1 MKKNISL
8 STLILIS
15 LFFLSACSAAV
26 ANSAIEADAQLLAP
40 THTSTPAS
48 TDTIT
53 PLEAFAE
60 ALTPTPTIDPLAL
73 PVLNAEQSYKMIAT
87 VHANILSVA
96 AWVNQGLNQYEKQAV
111 VGSVAELSMAPLAE
125 LFGQYIPDPAFDAL
139 WQTAKEIHTA
149 FYPQLQT
156 WVSSEME
163 DENFAGALNA
173 LMARSTEMIDEA
185 DNIARQQFNLNVNQ
199 YTPTYSLAMEIVF
212 ELQASQPG
220 VAARMQESP
229 LLPTEEALLENT
241 DLVVKDL
248 TPYLYDFAG
257 SEFFLVVGMLEN
269 TGEIPLTHVRVEVR
283 YYDAKRDYIGT
294 SQGELANQAALP
306 GGLYAFTASTII
318 DGDAAIIRQSWDT
331 YQVTVYAQPL
341 AAEATQH
348 YQDFSLT
355 LSDAKQNVLGDYL
368 IEGTLTNLGTKTVN
382 GSEILVSVMAFD
394 ANEKL
399 VGVGEGL
406 ALLEGPLAPGMAVP
420 FTAALQSVSGN
431 PVRYLFVAEI
441 AIEN

>member
-15 LFFLSACSAAV
+15 LFFFSACSAAV
-26 ANSAIEADAQLLAP
+26 SNPAIEADAQLLAP
-40 THTSTPAS
+40 THTPPPAS
-48 TDTIT
+48 TDTTT

-60 ALTPTPTIDPLAL
+60 ALTPTIDPLAL

-125 LFGQYIPDPAFDAL
+125 LFGQYTPDPAFDAL

-199 YTPTYSLAMEIVF
+199 YAPTYSQAMEIVF
-212 ELQASQPG
+212 ELQATQPG

-229 LLPTEEALLENT
+229 LLPTEEALQENT

-257 SEFFLVVGMLEN
+257 SEFFIVVGMLEN
-269 TGEIPLTHVRVEVR
+269 TGEAPLTHVRVEVR

-341 AAEATQH
+341 AAETTQY

-355 LSDAKQNVLGDYL
+355 LSDTQQDVLGDYL
-368 IEGTLTNLGTKTVN
+368 IEGTLTNLGTETIN

-431 PVRYLFVAEI
+431 PVRYLFVAET
-441 AIEN
+441 ATEN